1 MHTGNVRRLCV
12 PKGAKPRQNGAHS
25 FYTAQGEE
33 GRPLR
38 KWLASS
44 SEPSI
49 KIRRKTGGTP
59 PSPTQ
64 GKQMNSKT
72 KSESTSTLNRSQQK
86 LVIEHYPLVQK
97 VVNSIRG
104 RLPSHADLD
113 ELHSAGVGGLVDASL
128 KLKPEKAGSFGAYAS
143 MRIRGAIMDE
153 LRKLDYMPRSA
164 RQDAK
169 RITKTRDALE
179 SDLGRE
185 ASDDE
190 VRGALDLS
198 RKQFTKVL
206 RRTQNIAFVSL
217 NDDSSKDGEVR
228 DLSEIIPDE
237 SAATAVEKIEKEEM
251 SKLLRERLLNLPE
264 KQRRIVESYYFESKK
279 LAEIA
284 GEFGVSE
291 ARICQIHAQALKTLR
306 AKFRN

>member
-1 MHTGNVRRLCV
+1 
-12 PKGAKPRQNGAHS
+12 
-25 FYTAQGEE
+25 
-33 GRPLR
+33 
-38 KWLASS
+38 
-44 SEPSI
+44 
-49 KIRRKTGGTP
+49 
-59 PSPTQ
+59 
-64 GKQMNSKT
+64 MNSKT

-237 SAATAVEKIEKEEM
+237 GAATAVEKIEKEEM